1 MSMLLDHTL
10 SRKVLKN
17 GKLLEN
23 KGSFIYIS
31 VSTKYLAQCLE
42 NTDYEYTLAEWMNR
56 WMAQSAPTILI
67 YFPQFPNI
75 RSDVKLNEEEAGL
88 D

>member
-1 MSMLLDHTL
+1 MLLDHTW

-23 KGSFIYIS
+23 KGSFFYIS

-42 NTDYEYTLAEWMNR
+42 TIDYEHTLAEWMNR
-56 WMAQSAPTILI
+56 WMAQSPPTILI

>member
-1 MSMLLDHTL
+1 MLLDHTL

-17 GKLLEN
+17 GKLPEN

-42 NTDYEYTLAEWMNR
+42 NIDYEYTLAERMNR
-56 WMAQSAPTILI
+56 WMAQSAPTVLI

-75 RSDVKLNEEEAGL
+75 RSDVKLNEEETGL